1 MNLIAGSLEGAL
13 AFVQAVD
20 AGSFTAAAARLRL
33 TKSAVGRKVLQ
44 LEQRLGVRLLNRTTR
59 RLSLT
64 ADGEIYY
71 EACRRALAGLSEAQD
86 VIAAGRQAPAG
97 VVRLALPLAFGR
109 RWVAPVLF
117 GLAKDHPALRLEIGF
132 DDHRSDLVDDGIDLA
147 VRLGPLADN
156 ASLTARRLGTQ
167 RSLLCASPAYLA
179 TAGTP
184 ADIQGLAQHA
194 LLVYGRRDFINPWP
208 LPDGNGTMLYQPQA
222 RLMIG
227 DGDALLQAAVAG
239 CGIAFLPDW
248 LAGNSLRRGELVPV
262 LMSSA
267 VDTAPHPPAVERR
280 PRRTAAHARDHRCIG
295 RSRRLAARAVM
306 SCRYGGSLRL

>member
-1 MNLIAGSLEGAL
+1 MSLIAGSLEGAL

-20 AGSFTAAAARLRL
+20 AGSYTAAAARLRL

-267 VDTAPHPPAVERR
+267 VDTAPIHLLWSAGRVVPPRMRVIIDALV
-280 PRRTAAHARDHRCIG
+280 AHAALLHE
-295 RSRRLAARAVM
+295 RS
-306 SCRYGGSLRL
+306 